1 MKKCTF
7 FILMLA
13 ILFGLTSCDDDKDK
27 IPNLVSFDVASSAY
41 FGDSIPFSVV
51 VDGNEPLNKI
61 QAILYY
67 SDIAV
72 SETFIP
78 VNNPGTYSG
87 KLFIPFLGNIP
98 NGTAQLKFVVKNRE
112 FDFAVSQTEINL
124 TRPKFPFLIL
134 KTEAGDYQM
143 NPSSSEEHLYVAN
156 EVFPSQYM
164 PALIVAPA
172 YGENGNEIGF
182 GWVKENRLVKEN
194 QTDSIPF
201 LSDEVGN
208 YDISFNTFTYE
219 AKPFVPPSFGGHLFP
234 DPSNGLSIIEEEF
247 TQNQTI
253 VIGGYPDL
261 NDWWIDPTFL
271 DTNSDGSFT
280 FRAKDGKYRV
290 TADANL
296 KYFRID
302 PMIGSAIAVF
312 NSATGEG
319 TIWAIGDNFIGI
331 PSYARNG
338 VNWGNNINNSP
349 ATAPLGNGKFQ
360 IKFIAGTTLRGS
372 AGGVNFKFFYQRGWG
387 NEFTRDRINLTSD
400 IFETPAADGNIRLKS
415 GKTLVT
421 GRIYVFTI
429 DASSLPV
436 TATVTEE

>member
-13 ILFGLTSCDDDKDK
+13 ILFCFAACDDDKDK
-27 IPNLVSFDVASSAY
+27 IPNLVSFDVVSSAY
-41 FGDSIPFSVV
+41 FGDSIPFSVT

-61 QAILYY
+61 QALLYY
-67 SDIAV
+67 SDILV

-87 KLFIPFLGNIP
+87 KLFVPFLGNIP
-98 NGTAQLKFVVKNRE
+98 DGTAELKFAVKNKD
-112 FDFAVSQTEINL
+112 FDFAISSTNINL
-124 TRPKFPFLIL
+124 SRPKFPYLIL
-134 KTEAGDYQM
+134 KTEAGEYRM
-143 NPSSSEEHLYVAN
+143 NPSSTGEHLYVAS

-164 PALIVAPA
+164 PALITAPA
-172 YGENGNEIGF
+172 YGEIGNEINF
-182 GWVKENRLVKEN
+182 GWVKENRAIKEN

-201 LSDEVGN
+201 LSDEVGE
-208 YDISFNTFTYE
+208 YGISFNTLTYE
-219 AKPFVPPSFGGHLFP
+219 GRPFVPPSFGGLLFP
-234 DPSNGLSIIEEEF
+234 DPSNGLSIIEDEF
-247 TQNQTI
+247 TQNQKI

-271 DTNSDGSFT
+271 DTNNDGSFS
-280 FRAKDGKYRV
+280 FRAKDGKYRI
-290 TADANL
+290 TADSNL
-296 KYFRID
+296 KYFRIE
-302 PMIGSAIAVF
+302 PMIGDALATF
-312 NSATGEG
+312 NSTTGEG
-319 TIWAIGDNFIGI
+319 TIWVIGDGYVGN
-331 PSYARNG
+331 PSYARNSI
-338 VNWGNNINNSP
+338 NWNADKGI
-349 ATAPLGNGKFQ
+349 ATAPLGNKTFQ
-360 IKFIAGTTLRGS
+360 IKYIAGTTLRGS

-387 NEFTRDRINLTSD
+387 NEFTRDRINVVSE

-415 GKTLVT
+415 GKTLVS